1 LCSPVSFCFRIG
13 CGCRANVSE
22 RFTEAAQP
30 AVMSDPIAPLGQDGV
45 RAAIQRAADRTG
57 VNFDLLV
64 QTARRE
70 SAMNANARAGTS
82 SATGLFQFIDSTW
95 LDMVRRHGASH
106 GLGQY
111 AQALQSGVVDASTR
125 SDILAL
131 RTDPELSACMA
142 GELARENAQTL
153 TAQLGRA
160 PSAGELYAAHVLGS
174 GGAARLIQAAAQG
187 ANDAAALFPRE
198 AAANRGIFYA
208 SGQARS
214 AQEVL
219 DRLDLDASASIECA
233 SPTSANVEGGRTIY
247 AHDGMMSSALAQALF
262 NMALLPLLGSGGDQE
277 QRQSDPLA
285 ALNAYAR
292 SNQS

>member
-1 LCSPVSFCFRIG
+1 
-13 CGCRANVSE
+13 
-22 RFTEAAQP
+22 
-30 AVMSDPIAPLGQDGV
+30 MSGRIAPVAPETSV

-70 SAMNANARAGTS
+70 SALNANARAGTS

-95 LDMVRRHGASH
+95 LDMVRRHGAAH

-111 AQALQSGVVDASTR
+111 AQALQSGGADASTR
-125 SDILAL
+125 ADILAL

-142 GELARENAQTL
+142 GELTRENAAAL

-174 GGAARLIQAAAQG
+174 GGAARLIQAAQRG
-187 ANDAAALFPRE
+187 APNASALFQRE

-208 SGQARS
+208 SGQACS
-214 AQEVL
+214 AQDVL
-219 DRLDLDASASIECA
+219 DRLNLDAR
-233 SPTSANVEGGRTIY
+233 ANIGAATVAPSQGAPRTIY
-247 AHDGMMSSALAQALF
+247 AHDGMMSPALANALF
-262 NMALLPLLGSGGDQE
+262 NMALLPLLNSSNADDD
-277 QRQSDPLA
+277 QRQNGPLT
-285 ALNAYAR
+285 ALSAYAR
-292 SNQS
+292 SSQT